1 MNYAESFEQFSSRIG
16 PTDLALYAGA
26 GLIFYVLFQDKLGP
40 LKEYVQKIFAKNELP
55 SINVFKDTE
64 KPIVKDDLFFE
75 LVSSWKK
82 TRDLAVKNNCNEAV
96 QVADQMFPYL
106 SPSGCNQNGE
116 LK

>member
-1 MNYAESFEQFSSRIG
+1 MNYTESFEQFSSRIG
-16 PTDLALYAGA
+16 PTDLFLYAGA
-26 GLIFYVLFQDKLGP
+26 GIVLYVLFQHKLGP
-40 LKEYVQKIFAKNELP
+40 VKDFISKIFAKNELTN
-55 SINVFKDTE
+55 INILKNLE
-64 KPIVKDDLFFE
+64 KPVVKDDLFFE

-116 LK
+116 SK